1 MMFSKSCEYAIKA
14 VIHLCITTG
23 DGNRLNI
30 PQIAEAI
37 GSPEPFTAKILQT
50 LSRHGIISSL
60 KGPGGGFYIDHKQKP
75 LQVIDIVNVIDGRE
89 AFERCGLGLKKC
101 SEEHPCPIHH
111 EFRSYSQKLK
121 QQLENKT
128 VQDLATDIIMGKAF
142 LTN

>member
-23 DGNRLNI
+23 NGSRLNI
-30 PQIAEAI
+30 SEIAEAI
-37 GSPEPFTAKILQT
+37 DSPEPFTAKILQS
-50 LSRHGIISSL
+50 LSRNGIISSS
-60 KGPGGGFYIDHKQKP
+60 KGPGGGFYIDHRQKP
-75 LQVIDIVNVIDGRE
+75 LHVIDIVYVMDGRE

-111 EFRSYSQKLK
+111 EFRGYSRKLK
-121 QQLENKT
+121 QLLENKT